1 MKKTEDIYFKQAVKK
16 AWWIMKKCLPLFILL
31 IALGIFIGLREQGA
45 PRIVGILFVVLLL
58 YWGLKDKPRFKEPEP
73 PKYLIEE
80 D

>member
-1 MKKTEDIYFKQAVKK
+1 MSEETKAFAQQQAVKK
-16 AWWIMKKCLPLFILL
+16 AWRIMKKCLPLFILL

-73 PKYLIEE
+73 
-80 D
+80 